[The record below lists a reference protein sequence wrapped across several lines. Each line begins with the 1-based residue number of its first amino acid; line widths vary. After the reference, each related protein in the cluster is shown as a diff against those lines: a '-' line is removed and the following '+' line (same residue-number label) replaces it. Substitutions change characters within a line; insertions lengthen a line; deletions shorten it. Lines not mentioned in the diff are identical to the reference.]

1 MGTASEKRHA
11 GAWAGVGHV
20 TPSGLLQ
27 GYRAV
32 TLGEYWGNRG
42 GIGGHDT
49 YFLSRCY
56 RWYMARLAR
65 VVIPGLPHHVTQRG
79 NRREAIF
86 FEDGDHEIYLDLLA
100 GQALKAGIAVWA
112 YCLMPNHVHLILKP
126 TQADDL
132 GRAVGETHRR
142 YTNFINARGRWSGHL
157 FQSRFASVVLD
168 DTHLIRAVRY
178 VSMNPV
184 RARLVARPEEWKWS
198 SVRAH
203 LSGIDDVLVTVR
215 PVLDRIPHLK
225 ELLQE
230 ESEDDFSDLRRAEAT
245 GRPLGA
251 PEFVTGLENL
261 LGRKIARRAPGR
273 KTTAKVPVAEQLE
286 LL

>member
-1 MGTASEKRHA
+1 
-11 GAWAGVGHV
+11 
-20 TPSGLLQ
+20 
-27 GYRAV
+27 
-32 TLGEYWGNRG
+32 
-42 GIGGHDT
+42 
-49 YFLSRCY
+49 
-56 RWYMARLAR
+56 MARLAR
-65 VVIPGLPHHVTQRG
+65 IVVPGLPHHVTQRG

-100 GQALKAGIAVWA
+100 EQTLKAEVAVWA

-126 TQADDL
+126 TESDGL

-142 YTNFINARGRWSGHL
+142 YTNFINARGRWTGHL

-168 DTHLIRAVRY
+168 DLHLIRAVRY

-184 RARLVARPEEWKWS
+184 RARLVARAEDWKWS

-203 LSGIDDVLVTVR
+203 LSGVDDGVVRVR
-215 PVLDRIPHLK
+215 PVLDRVPYLK
-225 ELLQE
+225 ELLQVGG
-230 ESEDDFSDLRRAEAT
+230 EDDFSDLRHAEAT

-251 PEFVTGLENL
+251 PEFVDGLERL

-273 KTTAKVPVAEQLE
+273 KPTNETQVAEQLQ
-286 LL
+286 LLD